1 MDIRQLKYFIAVA
14 EELNFTRAAERVGI
28 AQPPLSQQIIG
39 LEHELRAELFHRS
52 KRKVELTEAGHV
64 LLPHAQRILNATR
77 EAAEAVQSAMA
88 GKRGSIRLGALYSSM
103 FVFLPAVMRRFHK
116 DYPSVMVQ
124 VEEMTITQ
132 QLAAL
137 NEGTID
143 IGLIRGDTEIEG
155 LSSQILF
162 EEEFILAVPTGH
174 PLAKHGTIRLAQ
186 LADYPFLDMSPR
198 TNQNYYDLVHGILA
212 TARVQ
217 PNVVQRASDMHTLL
231 CLVGSGLGL
240 ALVPSSMRG
249 SPIKHVAYRSIA
261 DATPRTSMRLVWRTE
276 NTSTVLPKLVETVTA
291 VATEIELEDEQ
302 SETAQR
308 KRDLLPHLADS

>member
-52 KRKVELTEAGHV
+52 KRKVELTEAGHI
-64 LLPHAQRILNATR
+64 LLPHAQRILNATK

-88 GKRGSIRLGALYSSM
+88 GKRGSVRLGAIYSSM
-103 FVFLPAVMRRFHK
+103 FVFLPALLRRFHA
-116 DYPSVMVQ
+116 DYPSVTVQ

-143 IGLIRGDTEIEG
+143 IGLIRGDADIDCI
-155 LSSQILF
+155 SSRALV
-162 EEEFILAVPTGH
+162 EEEFILAIPTGH
-174 PLAKHGTIRLAQ
+174 PLAKHNSIRLTQ
-186 LADYPFLDMSPR
+186 LADYPFLDMSR
-198 TNQNYYDLVHGILA
+198 RSNQNYYELVHGIFA
-212 TARVQ
+212 NARVQ
-217 PNVVQRASDMHTLL
+217 PNVVQQASDMHTLL

-240 ALVPSSMRG
+240 ALVPSSMRS
-249 SPIKHVAYRSIA
+249 SPIKHIVYRKIS
-261 DATPRTSMRLVWRTE
+261 DPTPRTSMRLAWRTE
-276 NTSTVLPKLVETVTA
+276 NVSLVLPKFVDTA
-291 VATEIELEDEQ
+291 VAVASDLKDEDTPAEITSIVDFF
-302 SETAQR
+302 TAP
-308 KRDLLPHLADS
+308 LT